1 MSKKAKKSPTSFMD
15 GPLPGLDL
23 PGLDLPGRGLYELGL
38 PGCGPSG
45 RGLPV
50 HVLPNGYGILKF
62 NTYSAI

>member
-1 MSKKAKKSPTSFMD
+1 MD